1 MFIICQVKMDTA
13 ACIIKGGLNTQICEG
28 GTNLSVGESQ
38 LLCLARAILRR
49 NKVIIL
55 DEATANVDPRC
66 LIISKLV
73 MRYFFLTSHFVLLE
87 LMP

>member
-1 MFIICQVKMDTA
+1 MDTA
-13 ACIIKGGLNTQICEG
+13 ACIFKGGLNTKICEG

-66 LIISKLV
+66 LILSKSLIMHFSV
-73 MRYFFLTSHFVLLE
+73 LSNFVLLE

>member
-1 MFIICQVKMDTA
+1 MDTA
-13 ACIIKGGLNTQICEG
+13 AFIVKGGLNTQICEG

-49 NKVIIL
+49 NKIIIL
-55 DEATANVDPRC
+55 DEATANVDLRC
-66 LIISKLV
+66 WILSLPIMMNFSVILI
-73 MRYFFLTSHFVLLE
+73 FVLLE

>member
-1 MFIICQVKMDTA
+1 MDTA
-13 ACIIKGGLNTQICEG
+13 ACIVKGGLNTQICEG

-49 NKVIIL
+49 NKIIIL
-55 DEATANVDPRC
+55 DEATANVDLRC
-66 LIISKLV
+66 WILSLPIMMNFSVILI
-73 MRYFFLTSHFVLLE
+73 FVLLE